1 MSKNSSGIQE
11 KNKHSRSVMKTDL
24 VQEDGV
30 EVCTE
35 VEEEE
40 DNNPTTKQQWN
51 ALYAT
56 SLDIFNLNVQD
67 RIRKPTMLN

>member
-1 MSKNSSGIQE
+1 MSKNSSDVQE

-24 VQEDGV
+24 MQEDGV
-30 EVCTE
+30 EVRTE

-40 DNNPTTKQQWN
+40 DTSPTTKQQWN

-56 SLDIFNLNVQD
+56 SLDIFNLNVQA